1 MYQTLCVCALVPRLE
16 TRTRLL
22 LVLHYAEVVKPT
34 NTGQLAAQA
43 LSNSEIVVRGLPD
56 QPPTA
61 IAPDPSRQLLLLF
74 PGEGA
79 VSIADFAR
87 SELPITLVVPDGTWH
102 QAGRVRKR
110 VAGLATVPCVTLPPD
125 RPTTYRLRS
134 ETQEGGLSTMEA
146 IARAYGILEG
156 ETVQTQLE
164 ALFTIMVERTLWLRG
179 KLRADEVSGGI
190 PEAALLQRDSFN
202 QPPRDG
208 TRRARRATTSRS

>member
-1 MYQTLCVCALVPRLE
+1 MYQTLCVCALVPRLQ

-22 LVLHYAEVVKPT
+22 LVMHFSEVVKPT

-43 LSNSEIVVRGLPD
+43 LCNSEIVIRGLPD
-56 QPPTA
+56 QAPTV
-61 IAPDPSRQLLLLF
+61 IAPDPARQLLLLF

-87 SELPITLVVPDGTWH
+87 SDKPITLVVPDGTWH
-102 QAGRVRKR
+102 QASRVKKR

-156 ETVQTQLE
+156 EAIQTQLE
-164 ALFTIMVERTLWLRG
+164 TLFTTMVERTLWLRG

-190 PEAALLQRDSFN
+190 PDAAIAQRDSFN

-208 TRRARRATTSRS
+208 ARRARRAATSRS